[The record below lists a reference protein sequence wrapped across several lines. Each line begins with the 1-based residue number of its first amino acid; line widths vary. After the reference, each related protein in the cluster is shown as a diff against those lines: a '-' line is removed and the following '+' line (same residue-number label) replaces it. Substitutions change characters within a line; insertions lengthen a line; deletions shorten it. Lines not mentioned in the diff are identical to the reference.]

1 MFLDYA
7 FLTRLGLWDPLDK
20 PLSAKSFPASPN
32 IGTIRLTTNKT
43 CIGSC
48 KPEFLINNPG
58 PVLHMSVGPKRGS
71 CGATTR
77 KLEDWYTPVASPI
90 RSWPETRYARLLSG
104 CRHAVRICW
113 ISLTLVRSILSTGF
127 RGYSGLPTLE
137 LRLRGSWACNGSS
150 WNTPAG
156 FELSKAVPAV
166 MWQMGAC

>member
-1 MFLDYA
+1 MGLAIPFILIQQPRA
-7 FLTRLGLWDPLDK
+7 SAPHECWSETGVLRGHLKETRGLVKK
-20 PLSAKSFPASPN
+20 P
-32 IGTIRLTTNKT
+32 I
-43 CIGSC
+43 
-48 KPEFLINNPG
+48 E
-58 PVLHMSVGPKRGS
+58 
-71 CGATTR
+71 
-77 KLEDWYTPVASPI
+77 SPI

-104 CRHAVRICW
+104 CRHAGRICW
-113 ISLTLVRSILSTGF
+113 ISLTLARYILSTGF

>member
-1 MFLDYA
+1 M
-7 FLTRLGLWDPLDK
+7 GLAIPFILIQPPWA
-20 PLSAKSFPASPN
+20 SARSECWS
-32 IGTIRLTTNKT
+32 
-43 CIGSC
+43 
-48 KPEFLINNPG
+48 
-58 PVLHMSVGPKRGS
+58 
-71 CGATTR
+71 
-77 KLEDWYTPVASPI
+77 KLESCAGPPLATWVFRLLYAVLI

-104 CRHAVRICW
+104 CRHAGRICW
-113 ISLTLVRSILSTGF
+113 ISLTLARYILSTGF

>member
-1 MFLDYA
+1 MLVQ
-7 FLTRLGLWDPLDK
+7 TR
-20 PLSAKSFPASPN
+20 A
-32 IGTIRLTTNKT
+32 T
-43 CIGSC
+43 CGYH
-48 KPEFLINNPG
+48 
-58 PVLHMSVGPKRGS
+58 PVCRDLRYLYV
-71 CGATTR
+71 
-77 KLEDWYTPVASPI
+77 LLI

-104 CRHAVRICW
+104 CRHAGRICW
-113 ISLTLVRSILSTGF
+113 ISLTLARYILSTGF